1 MSARYWIAQYV
12 SDPFRNEPRNIGVF
26 VEANGALAIRFFA
39 EGGPGQ
45 IDGRKLRAFK
55 SPEVYRQWIN
65 FWRAEIAAKPPASLV
80 ELSGSHYRVIE
91 GGGVDD
97 IEADTADDVANYLYA
112 LLVSE
117 GGFSEALALQGDV
130 EEPAVA
136 LLADEVGDA
145 LKEEGLLSTNDIFV
159 PHPVRRF
166 VPIVG
171 KINIQHRPAFVQENG
186 HLYVIETV
194 DFTIQRKKIARDHAG
209 WSAYM
214 FSDIHAAR
222 SETSPIAIVRFTEA
236 DAADDEVA
244 NGLAL
249 LRHEG
254 HVVNWLD
261 PRDRESF
268 LEERR
273 AVALAK

>member
-26 VEANGALAIRFFA
+26 VEANEAVAVRFFA
-39 EGGPGQ
+39 EGGPGL
-45 IDGRKLRAFK
+45 IDGRKLRTFK
-55 SPEVYRQWIN
+55 YPEVYRQWIN
-65 FWRAEIAAKPPASLV
+65 FWRAEISKESPALLV

-117 GGFSEALALQGDV
+117 GGFREALALPGDV

-136 LLADEVGDA
+136 LLADEVVDA
-145 LKEEGLLSTNDIFV
+145 LKQEGLLSTNDIFV

-186 HLYVIETV
+186 QLYIMETV

-214 FSDIHAAR
+214 FSDIRAAR
-222 SETSPIAIVRFTEA
+222 PETSPIAIVRIAEA
-236 DAADDEVA
+236 DKVDDEVA

-249 LRHEG
+249 LSNEG
-254 HVVNWLD
+254 RVVNWLD
-261 PRDRESF
+261 PKDRKSF

-273 AVALAK
+273 AVAFVK